1 MQFVIIDQS
10 MITIQC
16 SPLGVHAV
24 VMRIWKNNSGPVMQL
39 IHSAYALG
47 AFLAPLVAKPFL
59 TENNPVNSTCT
70 DLLNMHDMA
79 GSGGSHGTARCLAM
93 ILENCSNATNVE
105 GSVDITVTIDCPNEP
120 SLYFAWA
127 FWITT
132 IPILIPLPAF
142 VFYACRYQCFWR
154 KATSS
159 VTTNGESD
167 SKMPNDKAKNKTIVY
182 PDTIPY
188 KIFLL
193 GFLTTIT
200 LVYVGMEMTYG
211 NFIFAYSVNSELEF
225 SKSQAALLSSVFWGS
240 FTFFR
245 LFAFP
250 LSLCGIPSWVL
261 LSVNVGGGLLG
272 SVVLVIWPLSP
283 TAVWLATAILGCSM
297 ASIFPNVMVWL
308 SEHGPAT
315 GKATGLLI
323 IGATMGDVS
332 LPAAVGTLVTMS
344 STIALPYFTL
354 AAMLSCTV
362 LLVVLFIV
370 TRLWTNYYLKNRK
383 GEDTSRYARLQ
394 FSDDDEE
401 EEEKEEEEEEKE
413 EEKMEMQQ
421 FDEEGHVPE
430 ANSINRSHLIV
441 DEDIIGDSDSTLL

>member
-1 MQFVIIDQS
+1 MNLLSTLLGHSGSQPSLFLFHFLHLSS
-10 MITIQC
+10 MLVDT
-16 SPLGVHAV
+16 
-24 VMRIWKNNSGPVMQL
+24 
-39 IHSAYALG
+39 SA
-47 AFLAPLVAKPFL
+47 
-59 TENNPVNSTCT
+59 
-70 DLLNMHDMA
+70 
-79 GSGGSHGTARCLAM
+79 SGGKLHHRLPPMEKAIQKCLM
-93 ILENCSNATNVE
+93 TK
-105 GSVDITVTIDCPNEP
+105 
-120 SLYFAWA
+120 
-127 FWITT
+127 
-132 IPILIPLPAF
+132 LI
-142 VFYACRYQCFWR
+142 
-154 KATSS
+154 
-159 VTTNGESD
+159 
-167 SKMPNDKAKNKTIVY
+167 MNKTIVY

-188 KIFLL
+188 KIFLFS
-193 GFLTTIT
+193 FLATIM
-200 LVYVGMEMTYG
+200 LVYVGMEVTYV

-362 LLVVLFIV
+362 LFVDLFIV

-383 GEDTSRYARLQ
+383 GEDTSRYTRLQ
-394 FSDDDEE
+394 FSDE
-401 EEEKEEEEEEKE
+401 EEEKEEEEE
-413 EEKMEMQQ
+413 KMEMQK
-421 FDEEGHVPE
+421 FDEEGCVPE
-430 ANSINRSHLIV
+430 ANGINRSHLIV
-441 DEDIIGDSDSTLL
+441 DEYIIGNSDSTLL